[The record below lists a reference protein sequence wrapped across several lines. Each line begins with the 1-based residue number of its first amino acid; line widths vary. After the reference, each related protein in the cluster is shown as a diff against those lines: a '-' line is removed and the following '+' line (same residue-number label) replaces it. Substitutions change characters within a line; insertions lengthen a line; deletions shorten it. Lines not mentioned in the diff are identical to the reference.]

1 MNKYLILLICVI
13 AFVSCRSNRDVSERA
28 NKVRRMAPQDL
39 LDSVSLTQNEFTWF
53 AGKAKVKYNDGDKSQ
68 NFTANIRMKKD
79 SIIWISIT
87 SLMGIE
93 AARITIDQD
102 SIRVLDRL
110 KKRYIV
116 EPVSKSDQYL
126 PFDLDLSLVQD
137 LLAGNF
143 LWTKEGKLRSK
154 VDDGKHVLFIDNKT
168 FESTFSVRP
177 TDHVILGLLIEEMD
191 AGREVLVSVSGFETE
206 EGRTVGTDRHIE
218 FRDKKGYRLQI
229 DMDYSRMKWDEPTT
243 FPFYVSD
250 RYE

>member
-1 MNKYLILLICVI
+1 MNKYLVLLICILAV
-13 AFVSCRSNRDVSERA
+13 VSCRSNKDLSNRSE
-28 NKVRRMAPQDL
+28 KVRRMPPQDL
-39 LDSVSLTQNEFTWF
+39 LDSVSLTQNDFIWF
-53 AGKAKVKYNDGDKSQ
+53 SGKAKVRYNDGDKSQ

-116 EPVSKSDQYL
+116 EPASKSDQYL
-126 PFDLDLSLVQD
+126 PFDLSLSLVQD

-143 LWTKEGKLRSK
+143 LWTKEGKLKSK
-154 VDDGKHVLFIDNKT
+154 VDDGQHVLFIDNKT
-168 FESTFSVRP
+168 FESTFWVRP
-177 TDHVILGLLIEEMD
+177 MDHVILKLLIEELD
-191 AGREVLVSVSGFETE
+191 AGREVTVDVKDFETE
-206 EGRTVGTDRHIE
+206 DGVTVGTDRHIE
-218 FRDKKGYRLQI
+218 FKDKKGYRLQI

>member
-1 MNKYLILLICVI
+1 MNKYLALLLCVL
-13 AFVSCRSNRDVSERA
+13 ALASCRSNKDLSD
-28 NKVRRMAPQDL
+28 KTDKMRRMAPQEL
-39 LDSVSLTQNEFTWF
+39 LDSVSLTQNDFTWF
-53 AGKAKVKYNDGDKSQ
+53 TGKAKVKYDDGNKAQ

-93 AARITIDQD
+93 AARLTIDQD

-116 EPVSKSDQYL
+116 EPVSRSDQYL
-126 PFDLDLSLVQD
+126 PFDLDLGMVQD

-143 LWTKEGKLRSK
+143 LWSTDGKLKSK

-168 FESTFSVRP
+168 FESTFWVRP
-177 TDHVILGLLIEEMD
+177 ADHVILNVLIKEMA
-191 AGREVLVSVSGFETE
+191 AGREVGVQVSNFETE
-206 EGRTVGTDRHIE
+206 EGRTVGTERNIE
-218 FRDKKGYRLQI
+218 FTDKNGYRLQI
-229 DMDYSRMKWDEPTT
+229 DMDYSRMKWDEPTS

-250 RYE
+250 KYE